1 MFDDPGRNF
10 PGSLPNTISTVDIKK
25 SPDSIGDMTMAA
37 DRLQYYEN
45 LRRREYQTAAN
56 GDSNAAEEQ
65 DYRYGADIRDDNLK
79 GPDNW
84 YFRNHDDRD
93 FPSCFVKP
101 VFGGHMVRGYQESD
115 QSGPNYQMS
124 RAPKQLGSN
133 YQLPQK
139 PKQSDPRYQLPKKYS
154 YSNLER
160 PKKIGD
166 QVLIFPPP
174 KPAER
179 RDYIPDE
186 RSKKLN
192 GPVPL
197 LPFVRNFH
205 VDEEHRYERPK
216 GVNCMPFNRS
226 WHGHSE
232 RQRVCNNMMPL
243 LPTPELHHNCN
254 MEGYERP
261 RKTDDES
268 SNRSWQSHSE
278 RPKKISD
285 QLLVFPSPKRESSKN
300 EKHRSK
306 KPKKVSD
313 QLLVYSS
320 SESDIGDG
328 KKSHSRHSRKRSHK
342 SDKDDHS
349 RSKRSKHSREK
360 RSRSRHRRS
369 YSSSDSESSDDRR
382 SRSKRSKRKSNSEGC
397 CAHCSHCQ
405 KGNMKSKKDRSPD
418 YDNNR
423 SLDENVSKNLFN
435 YANGPP
441 GFRIDDNFHCELN
454 QPSTSAPKPKK
465 PNRARKASRGITKKV
480 QVSFTSVE

>member
-10 PGSLPNTISTVDIKK
+10 PGTLPNATSTVDIKK

-45 LRRREYQTAAN
+45 LRRRESQTAAN
-56 GDSNAAEEQ
+56 GDSNTAEEQ

-115 QSGPNYQMS
+115 QSGPNYQLS
-124 RAPKQLGSN
+124 RVPKQLGPN

-139 PKQSDPRYQLPKKYS
+139 AKQSDPKYQLPKPKYP
-154 YSNLER
+154 YSSLER

-174 KPAER
+174 KPTER
-179 RDYIPDE
+179 RDYIQDE
-186 RSKKLN
+186 RSKKVS

-197 LPFVRNFH
+197 LPFVRSFH
-205 VDEEHRYERPK
+205 VGEEPRYERPK
-216 GVNCMPFNRS
+216 TVNNMPFNRS

-232 RQRVCNNMMPL
+232 RPRNCNNLMPL
-243 LPTPELHHNCN
+243 LPPPELHHNCN
-254 MEGYERP
+254 MGLYERQ
-261 RKTDDES
+261 RKTDEES

-320 SESDIGDG
+320 SESEVED
-328 KKSHSRHSRKRSHK
+328 
-342 SDKDDHS
+342 
-349 RSKRSKHSREK
+349 
-360 RSRSRHRRS
+360 
-369 YSSSDSESSDDRR
+369 
-382 SRSKRSKRKSNSEGC
+382 EGC

-405 KGNMKSKKDRSPD
+405 RASGKSKKEWSPEYDHDRSLG
-418 YDNNR
+418 DNGP
-423 SLDENVSKNLFN
+423 KNF
-435 YANGPP
+435 YSFANGPP
-441 GFRIDDNFHCELN
+441 GFRINDNFHCELN
-454 QPSTSAPKPKK
+454 QPNTSAPKPKK
-465 PNRARKASRGITKKV
+465 PNKARKAASRGITKKA
-480 QVSFTSVE
+480 QFLFM